1 MKQKTKPILIA
12 LLAAL
17 AVPCALAGTTS
28 RQVTSK
34 APALVQGDRV
44 EILDFGVVQ
53 ESDLEYLLL
62 PNPERYPLIVGRIVL
77 PDSACDDMDDCS
89 RALKDACAITGQKK
103 VKKMEFDAEEGVCRG
118 TCSGVVIRLVEAL
131 CITIPEK

>member
-1 MKQKTKPILIA
+1 MKKSLIV

-17 AVPCALAGTTS
+17 AVSCTIAGTTS

-34 APALVQGDRV
+34 APSLVQGDRM

-62 PNPERYPLIVGRIVL
+62 PNPERYPLIVGRIIL
-77 PDSACDDMDDCS
+77 PDSACDDLEDCT
-89 RALKDACAITGQKK
+89 RALKDACGITDQK
-103 VKKMEFDAEEGVCRG
+103 VKKMEFDADAGTCRG
-118 TCSGVVIRLVEAL
+118 TCKGAVVRLVEAVCVTL
-131 CITIPEK
+131 PEK